1 MMKLIGMIAIAAA
14 LSSGSITQQT
24 YLTDGKG
31 HLADRTRGQLINLT
45 WNEKKMENGLKM
57 FYGKAEWTAEAG
69 AEGQNAEVPVAVYWL
84 KKETQS
90 LVPPG
95 HV

>member
-1 MMKLIGMIAIAAA
+1 MMKMIGIMALAAA

-31 HLADRTRGQLINLT
+31 HLADRARGKLIDLT
-45 WNEKKMENGLKM
+45 WNEKKLEKGLKM

-69 AEGQNAEVPVAVYWL
+69 AEGQNAEVPVVVLLEKNGNTIPGA
-84 KKETQS
+84 S
-90 LVPPG
+90 G